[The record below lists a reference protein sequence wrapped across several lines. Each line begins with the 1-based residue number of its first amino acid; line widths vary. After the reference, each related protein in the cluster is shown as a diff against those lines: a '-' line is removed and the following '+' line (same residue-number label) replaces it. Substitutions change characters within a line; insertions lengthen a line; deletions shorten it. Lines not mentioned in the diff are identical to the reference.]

1 MSLRE
6 MLRSSRLLRPE
17 KRSGERRESELFW
30 RNNFCRL
37 ELCWKMVGGKA
48 ARLLS
53 ERSRWANDQRLDRE
67 VGERTERR
75 FPLRSRL
82 ERPGA
87 WERSPGRKLE
97 ILLKLRSRVLRCSSW
112 QMLPLRPTSDTS
124 TMLFLLRLRLWR
136 AGVWQS
142 APSGSPQ
149 MLLSAR
155 SSTSSLSRWRNVSGC
170 NCIVMLPDHSEL

>member
-6 MLRSSRLLRPE
+6 MLRSSRLLRPVE
-17 KRSGERRESELFW
+17 DLQAPLPVEQLPVQLGQSVEAQVERRESELFW
-30 RNNFCRL
+30 WGNFCRL
-37 ELCWKMVGGKA
+37 GLCWKMVGGKA

-97 ILLKLRSRVLRCSSW
+97 ILLKLRSRVLR
-112 QMLPLRPTSDTS
+112 
-124 TMLFLLRLRLWR
+124 
-136 AGVWQS
+136 
-142 APSGSPQ
+142 
-149 MLLSAR
+149 
-155 SSTSSLSRWRNVSGC
+155 
-170 NCIVMLPDHSEL
+170 

>member
-1 MSLRE
+1 MK
-6 MLRSSRLLRPE
+6 RP
-17 KRSGERRESELFW
+17 GERRESELFW

-87 WERSPGRKLE
+87 WERSPGRKLD

-124 TMLFLLRLRLWR
+124 TMLFLLRLRL
-136 AGVWQS
+136 
-142 APSGSPQ
+142 
-149 MLLSAR
+149 
-155 SSTSSLSRWRNVSGC
+155 
-170 NCIVMLPDHSEL
+170 